1 MPYILKYGEQVEFD
15 IKEAIIWYQEQQK
28 RISKTFL
35 AELKNHFKMIE
46 KRPMAFAI
54 RYDEIRCLPLKKF
67 PFMIHYRII
76 AQINTI
82 YIEAIL
88 HTSLKPHY

>member
-28 RISKTFL
+28 GISKTFL

-67 PFMIHYRII
+67 PFMIHYRIKEESK
-76 AQINTI
+76 TVL
-82 YIEAIL
+82 IEAIF
-88 HTSLKPHY
+88 HTSMKPKS